1 MMVGSLGQNQKLSS
15 ASFAKPQFWTERR
28 RSHCMHLRSPNGS
41 ILLDLRV
48 WQGGLQAGKSSGSLE
63 QSKIGLQYK
72 SPNWTRMKK
81 RLIHSNFS
89 KIITGFLHEDE
100 LHASIDISKHLE
112 EFLKKYL
119 NGLQCKSAHWTRLEK
134 LVQSS
139 KSPMAKRYFYIKVM
153 WRHHMTSPNF
163 GGNFKSIYLMVTV
176 QNRLQIQKKSF

>member
-1 MMVGSLGQNQKLSS
+1 MDQKQPKGS
-15 ASFAKPQFWTERR
+15 
-28 RSHCMHLRSPNGS
+28 M
-41 ILLDLRV
+41 LLDLRV

-63 QSKIGLQYK
+63 QNKLGLQYI
-72 SPNWTRMKK
+72 SPNWTRMKR

-89 KIITGFLHEDE
+89 KNNIGFLHEVE
-100 LHASIDISKHLE
+100 LYASTDISNHLE

-139 KSPMAKRYFYIKVM
+139 KSPMAKRFFCIKVM

-163 GGNFKSIYLMVTV
+163 GGNFKCICQMVVV
-176 QNRLQIQKKSF
+176 QNRLQIYERSFLKE